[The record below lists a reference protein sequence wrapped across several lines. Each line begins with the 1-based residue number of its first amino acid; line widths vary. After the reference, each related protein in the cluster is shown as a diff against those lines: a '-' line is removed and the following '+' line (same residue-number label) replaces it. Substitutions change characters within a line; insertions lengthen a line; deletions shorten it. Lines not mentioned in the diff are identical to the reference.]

1 MQIKPEYKPRI
12 FMAVSIVAAVY
23 LFFSGPLFIQNL
35 PILLTQIF
43 GALLIAWAGMAI
55 QLNKPHRGSTH
66 LPEGFFLVTKGP
78 YEIIRHPIYA
88 GVLLLISGYV
98 QVEPSLL
105 RYLVFVV
112 LFVALLLKLLY
123 EESVLEKEVK
133 DYEDYRK
140 KTHKLIPYLY

>member
-1 MQIKPEYKPRI
+1 MHIKSEYKPHI
-12 FMAVSIVAAVY
+12 FMAIAIISAVY

-35 PILLTQIF
+35 PILLTQVF
-43 GALLIAWAGMAI
+43 GLLLIAWAGLAI
-55 QLNKPHRGSTH
+55 QLNKPHRGTTN
-66 LPEGFFLVTKGP
+66 LPQGYFLVTKGP

-88 GVLLLISGYV
+88 GVMLLMSGYV
-98 QVEPSLL
+98 QGEPSML
-105 RYLVFVV
+105 RYLVFVAF
-112 LFVALLLKLLY
+112 FVALLLKLLN